1 MDDPDA
7 EKEKPV
13 RALDEDDIALLK
25 TYGLGPYA
33 SRIKSAEQGIKDVAK
48 RVNDI
53 CGIKESDTGLSA
65 PSRWDLVSDK
75 QAQQEEQ
82 PLQACPPSPPSHTS
96 GVPLHVV
103 SPQCESS
110 SSSQLSLSLRKLQ
123 TSRGCERMLTGGS
136 LHKDH
141 QPRHRGCEICDQRQA
156 DCQGSPPASHRL
168 PVNGQITEDT

>member
-1 MDDPDA
+1 MDDPEA
-7 EKEKPV
+7 GEKEKPV

-82 PLQACPPSPPSHTS
+82 PLQVASPPPSLPAALLPCC
-96 GVPLHVV
+96 HVRY
-103 SPQCESS
+103 
-110 SSSQLSLSLRKLQ
+110 LSNVIVW
-123 TSRGCERMLTGGS
+123 E
-136 LHKDH
+136 
-141 QPRHRGCEICDQRQA
+141 
-156 DCQGSPPASHRL
+156 
-168 PVNGQITEDT
+168 